1 MKIELIYLLI
11 FPILLFTIN
20 LFLKKI
26 NFLVEGQSKS
36 THRKI
41 FSTKSKKIQ
50 SGGVFFTVIL
60 LFLLSDQNL
69 YLTTSLILILL
80 LGIFSDVD
88 FITSPKIRFVL
99 QLMII
104 SFLIIS
110 TSTFIEYTKI
120 VILDT
125 FIQSYFFSLIFSS
138 FCILILINGCN
149 FIDGANN
156 LLIGYFLIIS
166 GCILYKFNS
175 GDIIFNKINLE
186 IIILSLII
194 LLIFNFLSIIIMGDS
209 GAYVLGLFFGFFLIH
224 LSNIN
229 LNISPIYIVN
239 LLWYPAF
246 ENLFSILRKIKNN
259 ISISEPDNSHLHHLL
274 YKLINKKLISKK
286 YNNSLTGLAINLF
299 NLITLSIAT
308 MVANHSLYL
317 TIIIFF
323 NIFIYV
329 FIYILLI
336 KKN

>member
-1 MKIELIYLLI
+1 MKTELIYLLI
-11 FPILLFTIN
+11 SPILLFTIN
-20 LFLKKI
+20 VFLKKI

-41 FSTKSKKIQ
+41 FSTKSKKMQ
-50 SGGVFFTVIL
+50 SGGLFFIVIL
-60 LFLLSDQNL
+60 LFLLNDQNL
-69 YLTTSLILILL
+69 YLTTSLILILF
-80 LGIFSDVD
+80 LGIFSDID
-88 FITSPKIRFVL
+88 FITSPKIRFL
-99 QLMII
+99 FQLII
-104 SFLIIS
+104 ILFLITS
-110 TSTFIEYTKI
+110 TSTFVEYTKI
-120 VILDT
+120 VILDNL
-125 FIQSYFFSLIFSS
+125 IQNYFFSIVFSS

-175 GDIIFNKINLE
+175 GEIIFNEINFK

-194 LLIFNFLSIIIMGDS
+194 LLIFNFRSMIIMGDS

-259 ISISEPDNSHLHHLL
+259 ISISEPDNYHLHHLI
-274 YKLINKKLISKK
+274 YKMINKKLISKN
-286 YNNSLTGLAINLF
+286 YNNSLTGLVINLF

-317 TIIIFF
+317 TIILCF
-323 NIFIYV
+323 NIFT
-329 FIYILLI
+329 YIFTYIVLN

>member
-1 MKIELIYLLI
+1 MKTELIYLFI

-20 LFLKKI
+20 IFLKKI
-26 NFLVEGQSKS
+26 NFLVEDQSKS
-36 THRKI
+36 AHRKI
-41 FSTKSKKIQ
+41 FSTKSKKMQ
-50 SGGVFFTVIL
+50 SGGVFFALIL

-69 YLTTSLILILL
+69 YLTLSLILILF

-88 FITSPKIRFVL
+88 FITSPKIRFL
-99 QLMII
+99 FQLIII

-110 TSTFIEYTKI
+110 TSTFVEYTKI
-120 VILDT
+120 TILDN
-125 FIQSYFFSLIFSS
+125 FIQNYFFSLIFSS

-149 FIDGANN
+149 FIDGVNN

-175 GDIIFNKINLE
+175 GEIIFNEINFE
-186 IIILSLII
+186 IIIMSLII
-194 LLIFNFLSIIIMGDS
+194 LIIFNFLSIIIMGDS
-209 GAYVLGLFFGFFLIH
+209 GAYVMGLFFGFFLIH

-229 LNISPIYIVN
+229 LNISPIYILN

-259 ISISEPDNSHLHHLL
+259 ISISEPDNYHLHHLV
-274 YKLINKKLISKK
+274 YKLINQKLISKK
-286 YNNSLTGLAINLF
+286 YNNSLTGLLINMF

-308 MVANHSLYL
+308 TVANHSLYL
-317 TIIIFF
+317 TIILFF

-329 FIYILLI
+329 FTYILLN